1 MTDVTRDEL
10 AGRLG
15 ERGLTLLDVRTR
27 GEYDGSAGYPCD
39 ARQGHIPGAR
49 HLELQELLAAGD
61 SAAIKAL
68 VGRPEGAEVIA
79 YCHSGGRSAI
89 AAQVLA
95 AAGYEARNYVGSWH
109 DWAVDESLPV
119 ASDQPAA

>member
-1 MTDVTRDEL
+1 MIDVTRDEL
-10 AGRLG
+10 AARL
-15 ERGLTLLDVRTR
+15 EETGLALLDVRTV

-49 HLELQELLAAGD
+49 HVDLHDILSAGD
-61 SAAIKAL
+61 SAEIRTL
-68 VGRPEGAEVIA
+68 LGLPEGAEVIA

-89 AAQVLA
+89 AAEVLV

-109 DWAVDESLPV
+109 EWSADESLPV
-119 ASDQPAA
+119 EVP

>member
-10 AGRLG
+10 AGRL
-15 ERGLTLLDVRTR
+15 EAQGLTLLDVRTL
-27 GEYDGSAGYPCD
+27 GEYAGSAGYPCD

-49 HLELQELLAAGD
+49 HVELQELLAAGD
-61 SAAIKAL
+61 AAAIRAL

-89 AAQVLA
+89 AASVLE
-95 AAGYEARNYVGSWH
+95 AAGYVARNYVGSWH
-109 DWAVDESLPV
+109 EWSSDASLPIER
-119 ASDQPAA
+119 P